1 MKRHIALLASL
12 LLLSGAA
19 AVAQEYV
26 STPVTISSE
35 KVKFNGKVYYAH
47 PVLERQTLFSI
58 SKAYGV
64 TENDLYE
71 ANPSLRETGLQKG
84 TILLIPMK
92 QKEEDKASRKERAA
106 QAQPQPQP
114 QPQPQAQAQEKPREQ
129 EPQAEYR
136 EHVVRWY
143 EDLEDIARRY
153 NMSVQE
159 IMDYNNL
166 KSRKLTTRQVLRIPN
181 PGAKA
186 PAVAP
191 VVPVVVEE
199 TVTEEIVPEQPA
211 EEVEPQKEEEDTF
224 FVDRPKDVV
233 DFTLLLPLKV
243 GNTATEANMDF
254 YSGVL
259 MALRDLEADGL
270 KVNMH
275 VQDLYS
281 GMPDVEALC
290 KGDFVLG
297 PVATRDVEV
306 MLQMIE
312 GRVPL
317 ISPLD
322 QKAASLSTL
331 YSNFIQAPAGTENQY
346 EDLAQW
352 IQDDLADSDKVL
364 FVSEKNASN
373 VQAPVNIRTAL
384 ARRGIEYQIHSY
396 ALADGRAV
404 PDSLSRTLVK
414 KGGVNRV
421 VVASESEPFV
431 GDVVRNLGI
440 MLGKGY
446 DIVMYAPSKVRG
458 FDSIDGSALHAV
470 SSHIS
475 TAYHVNYGSPRV
487 DSFVQAYRALLRTE
501 PTQFAFQGYD
511 TATYFVKMVARYGNH
526 WMNKM
531 SLERSRGL
539 HMDFL
544 FEADENDCRH
554 NIAIR
559 RIVYQPDFT
568 TVLLH

>member
-1 MKRHIALLASL
+1 M
-12 LLLSGAA
+12 
-19 AVAQEYV
+19 
-26 STPVTISSE
+26 
-35 KVKFNGKVYYAH
+35 
-47 PVLERQTLFSI
+47 
-58 SKAYGV
+58 
-64 TENDLYE
+64 
-71 ANPSLRETGLQKG
+71 
-84 TILLIPMK
+84 
-92 QKEEDKASRKERAA
+92 
-106 QAQPQPQP
+106 
-114 QPQPQAQAQEKPREQ
+114 
-129 EPQAEYR
+129 
-136 EHVVRWY
+136 VRWY

-181 PGAKA
+181 PSAKA

-211 EEVEPQKEEEDTF
+211 EEVVPQEEEEDTF

-373 VQAPVNIRTAL
+373 VQAPVNIP
-384 ARRGIEYQIHSY
+384 G
-396 ALADGRAV
+396 
-404 PDSLSRTLVK
+404 PSR
-414 KGGVNRV
+414 
-421 VVASESEPFV
+421 
-431 GDVVRNLGI
+431 D
-440 MLGKGY
+440 
-446 DIVMYAPSKVRG
+446 
-458 FDSIDGSALHAV
+458 
-470 SSHIS
+470 
-475 TAYHVNYGSPRV
+475 
-487 DSFVQAYRALLRTE
+487 
-501 PTQFAFQGYD
+501 
-511 TATYFVKMVARYGNH
+511 
-526 WMNKM
+526 
-531 SLERSRGL
+531 
-539 HMDFL
+539 
-544 FEADENDCRH
+544 
-554 NIAIR
+554 
-559 RIVYQPDFT
+559 
-568 TVLLH
+568 